1 MSKRFLLNLELI
13 CHKMPELF
21 RFRAAARK
29 LLWSCKKAITHLPP
43 LSDRPGKFLEGQC
56 LMAEMMSK
64 TVTGPVIRLHPA
76 DNVVIARIDV
86 AIGTPVPA
94 EDFVCRSQVAA
105 GYKIAA
111 THIKKG
117 EPVRKYDVVIGFA
130 ATDIAPG
137 TLVHSH
143 NVEFREFDRD
153 YAFGADYRPVEMVPE
168 AGRATFQGIVRDN
181 GEVATR
187 NYIGVLSTVNC
198 SATVAHKIAAWFTP
212 ERLAD
217 YPNVDGVVAFTHSIG
232 CGMEMSGEPMA
243 LLRRTMAGY
252 ARHPNLAAALIVGL
266 GCERNQLAGLM
277 DQEGLKADARLHTF
291 IMQESGGTRQTIE
304 AGIAAVR
311 ALLPD
316 ANRVKR
322 STVPASHL
330 KIGLQCGGS
339 DGFSSITANPS
350 LGAAMDLL
358 VRHGGTAILSET
370 PEIYGVEH
378 TLTRRAVSR
387 EVGEKLV
394 ERIRWWKDEYSVG
407 RDVQIN
413 GQVSPGNQVGGLANI
428 FEKSIGSAMKG
439 GTGPLMDVYRYA
451 EIVKQTGL
459 VFMDTPGFD
468 PVSATGQIA
477 GGANLIAFTTGRGSM
492 FGAKPVPS
500 LKLATNTPMY
510 MRLTEDMDLNCG
522 GILDGTASIQSTGQ
536 KIFDAI
542 LAAASGERTKSE
554 MLGLGDHEFV
564 PWQIGI
570 MS

>member
-1 MSKRFLLNLELI
+1 MKFCQWFVSRNGRVRKRLLGFHHFYEHVRQLVEDFLKGQYLMIEMS
-13 CHKMPELF
+13 
-21 RFRAAARK
+21 
-29 LLWSCKKAITHLPP
+29 
-43 LSDRPGKFLEGQC
+43 
-56 LMAEMMSK
+56 SK

-86 AIGTPVPA
+86 AIGTPVPS
-94 EDFVCRSQVAA
+94 EDFVCRSQVTA

-111 THIKKG
+111 RPIEKG
-117 EPVRKYDVVIGFA
+117 EPIRKYNVVIGFA

-137 TLVHSH
+137 TMVHSH

-153 YAFGADYRPVEMVPE
+153 YAFGAEYQPVEMVPE
-168 AGRATFQGIVRDN
+168 AERATFQGIVRDN

-198 SATVAHKIAAWFTP
+198 SATVVHRIAEWFTP

-217 YPNVDGVVAFTHSIG
+217 YPNVDGVVAFSHSIG

-277 DQEGLKADARLHTF
+277 DQEDLKVDSRLHTF
-291 IMQESGGTRQTIE
+291 IMQESGGTRRTIE
-304 AGIAAVR
+304 AGVAAVQ
-311 ALLPD
+311 ALLPE

-322 STVPASHL
+322 TTVSASHL

-428 FEKSIGSAMKG
+428 FEKSIGSSMKG
-439 GTGPLMDVYRYA
+439 GTGPLMEVYRYA
-451 EIVKQTGL
+451 EPVRKHGL

-510 MRLTEDMDLNCG
+510 NRLTEDMDLNCG
-522 GILDGTASIQSTGQ
+522 GILDGVASIESVGRA
-536 KIFDAI
+536 IFDAL